1 MLESQNHIRPIV
13 GLIPAGGSSERLA
26 PLPCSKEIYPV
37 GFRNS
42 HKRDNRRP
50 KVACDYLLDK
60 MRYAGIERTFIILR
74 NGKWDIPAYFGSGN
88 STEMNIAY
96 LIRELPYGVPFTLDC
111 AWPYV
116 KKDLVVCG
124 LPDILFQPMNTIQ
137 LTVERQA
144 EKGADLVLAVFP
156 VEVPEKWDSIV
167 LDQNNRLIRLV
178 PKPHGQASG
187 YTWVIAV
194 WTPVF
199 GLFMH
204 RYVSDWL
211 NKYHTGD
218 SKTDL
223 NATAEVS
230 LGQVF
235 QAAIDQGVN
244 VDTVIFEEGF
254 CLDIGTPNDLGRA
267 IQTHESF
274 L

>member
-1 MLESQNHIRPIV
+1 
-13 GLIPAGGSSERLA
+13 
-26 PLPCSKEIYPV
+26 
-37 GFRNS
+37 
-42 HKRDNRRP
+42 
-50 KVACDYLLDK
+50 
-60 MRYAGIERTFIILR
+60 
-74 NGKWDIPAYFGSGN
+74 
-88 STEMNIAY
+88 
-96 LIRELPYGVPFTLDC
+96 
-111 AWPYV
+111 
-116 KKDLVVCG
+116 
-124 LPDILFQPMNTIQ
+124 
-137 LTVERQA
+137 
-144 EKGADLVLAVFP
+144 
-156 VEVPEKWDSIV
+156 
-167 LDQNNRLIRLV
+167 
-178 PKPHGQASG
+178 
-187 YTWVIAV
+187 
-194 WTPVF
+194 
-199 GLFMH
+199 MH